1 MNDSKLKKT
10 TRNIFF
16 GFALRILQLI
26 LPFIARTAIIKVL
39 GMEYVGLN
47 SLFTSI
53 LQVLNIAELGVGFTL
68 VYSMYKPICEN
79 DTPKICALMN
89 LYRRYYNII
98 GLVILILGIAIS
110 PFLPYLISG
119 DVPADLNLYILYFLN
134 LASTVFSYW
143 LFAYRNCLFAAHQ
156 RNDIISKITFVINI
170 ITYSIQIIL
179 LFLFKNY
186 YLYVVVIVVMQIA
199 SNMVVAF
206 MSLKYYPNYKP
217 AGFLEKQEQ
226 KQINRSVKDIFYGQ
240 IGFVVTNSVDAV
252 VISAFLGLIPLALYQ
267 NYYFIL
273 SALISF
279 FTVFFQSMRA
289 GIGTNLITK
298 NKNENYKD
306 YKFVT
311 FVVIG
316 ALSFCTPCLISLYQ
330 PFMKLWVGNDNML
343 DNYCVLLFGAF
354 LVTYELCLA
363 IGSYKDSSGIW
374 HADRFRPLVTAITN
388 LTLNI
393 ILVNI
398 IGIYGILIS
407 TIVAYVLVNI
417 PWLIVR
423 VFKDIFEK
431 NKMRNYIL
439 FLGKGLFTIVLSC
452 TASFTI
458 CSLIQINNV
467 FLELGL
473 KLLIVSA
480 MSVVI
485 FIAFYFKTE
494 QFKKSVG
501 IIKSKLFKNNKTV

>member
-1 MNDSKLKKT
+1 MNDSKLKKS
-10 TRNIFF
+10 TRNILF

-26 LPFIARTAIIKVL
+26 LPFVARTVIIRVL

-98 GLVILILGIAIS
+98 GFIILVLGIAVS
-110 PFLPYLISG
+110 PFLPYLITG

-156 RNDIISKITFVINI
+156 RNDVISKITFIINI

-179 LFLFKNY
+179 IFSFKNY
-186 YLYVVVIVVMQIA
+186 YLYVIVIVVMQVVSNVVVSIA
-199 SNMVVAF
+199 S
-206 MSLKYYPNYKP
+206 LKFYPNYKP
-217 AGFLEKQEQ
+217 EGNLDRQEQ
-226 KQINRSVKDIFYGQ
+226 KKINRSVKDIFYGQ

-267 NYYFIL
+267 NYYFII

-279 FTVFFQSMRA
+279 FTVFFQSLRA

-298 NKNENYKD
+298 SKEDNYKD

-330 PFMKLWVGNDNML
+330 PFMKLWVGSENML
-343 DNYCVLLFGAF
+343 DIYCVLLFGAF
-354 LVTYELCLA
+354 FVIYELCLT

-374 HADRFRPLVTAITN
+374 HADRFRPLVTAVVN

-393 ILVNI
+393 ILVNV

-407 TIVAYVLVNI
+407 TIVAYVFVNI
-417 PWLIVR
+417 PWLVSR
-423 VFKDIFEK
+423 VFKDIFER
-431 NKMRNYIL
+431 NKMRNYVL
-439 FLGKGLFTIVLSC
+439 FLTKGVFTIAFSC
-452 TASFTI
+452 IASFAI
-458 CSLIQINNV
+458 CSIIQINNN
-467 FLELGL
+467 LIELLL
-473 KLLIVSA
+473 KLLIVS
-480 MSVVI
+480 VVSITI
-485 FIAFYFKTE
+485 FIVFYFKSD
-494 QFKKSVG
+494 QFIKSVG
-501 IIKSKLFKNNKTV
+501 IIKSKLLKRN